1 MKRVLLIPAIVLSG
15 VVVGLLSLHPV
26 QAHNPD
32 PNDPLQAAMPV
43 LKVSDIAKSSKYY
56 QDVLGFHEE
65 FRAGEPVLTY
75 AGVGRGMVNYHLSTG
90 ANAIEKGTI
99 YHMVKNVD
107 KLHDEFK
114 AKGANIIE
122 PLGDR
127 SYQMRDFSLKTPDGH
142 VLVFGEPIQKKEAPA
157 TSAGRE

>member
-1 MKRVLLIPAIVLSG
+1 MKRLFLIPSILLSAAAI
-15 VVVGLLSLHPV
+15 GLLSLHPV

-32 PNDPLQAAMPV
+32 PNDPLQSAMPV

-65 FRAGEPVLTY
+65 FRAGEPVPNY

-99 YHMVKNVD
+99 YHLVKNVD
-107 KLHDEFK
+107 KLHDDFK
-114 AKGANIIE
+114 AKGAQIIE
-122 PLGDR
+122 PPTDR

-142 VLVFGEPIQKKEAPA
+142 TLAFGEPIQKK
-157 TSAGRE
+157 